1 MGDEWIN
8 DYLVVYIERD
18 VACRVDNKDIMQW
31 FQNMK
36 KAIVK
41 LHILGFLFF
50 FCDVYIFRF
59 SFILY
64 FVEFMLF
71 IDL

>member
-18 VACRVDNKDIMQW
+18 VAYRVDNKDIMQW

-50 FCDVYIFRF
+50 FVMYIYLDSLLFY
-59 SFILY
+59 IL
-64 FVEFMLF
+64 
-71 IDL
+71 